1 MDGLRW
7 TESDVRQIVVD
18 IVGPDARLI
27 WDESAQ
33 RFDIL
38 PLLVATDGAVS
49 AFGHDRR
56 RLRPNI
62 LISGVDGLAERSWG
76 GRVLRIGKALI
87 GIRDLRGRCVMT
99 TFDPDTI
106 RHDSRVLSEIIQKFD
121 GRLALNSWVIQGG
134 EIRVGDDA
142 EVLMS
147 DNLMSKQTTLNEFG
161 N

>member
-1 MDGLRW
+1 
-7 TESDVRQIVVD
+7 
-18 IVGPDARLI
+18 
-27 WDESAQ
+27 
-33 RFDIL
+33 
-38 PLLVATDGAVS
+38 
-49 AFGHDRR
+49 
-56 RLRPNI
+56 
-62 LISGVDGLAERSWG
+62 
-76 GRVLRIGKALI
+76 
-87 GIRDLRGRCVMT
+87 MT